1 MQSNYKS
8 KSLRICIMDLVSR
21 LKHYLD
27 SRQISVTQFAD
38 ECAIPRPTGSQ
49 LLAGRNK
56 KVSDEIISKIHTAYP
71 DLNIVW
77 LMFGEGNMVTNA
89 NIEISEPQ
97 NEPKNEIFAE
107 EHPTDQPIDFSL
119 DFNESHYFGQHF
131 HICKPCRTGFSK
143 RGGRVAHPTGERA
156 GGARFHHSHNGER
169 QTRHRYSCILR
180 RLHLR
185 IIYPGPEPRTSIHE
199 VIPSHH
205 THVQSELLKHS
216 CPTIKNYPVK
226 ASKQIPKDYQGHC
239 PSGFQLRRDS
249 GLLAVCKILSNFA
262 SRFMTDRTKANSKP
276 SP

>member
-1 MQSNYKS
+1 
-8 KSLRICIMDLVSR
+8 
-21 LKHYLD
+21 
-27 SRQISVTQFAD
+27 
-38 ECAIPRPTGSQ
+38 
-49 LLAGRNK
+49 
-56 KVSDEIISKIHTAYP
+56 
-71 DLNIVW
+71 
-77 LMFGEGNMVTNA
+77 MVTNA

-119 DFNESHYFGQHF
+119 DFNESLQPETAEKNQATTSANTFTFASPAEPVSASEEAESPIQPEKEPAEPDS
-131 HICKPCRTGFSK
+131 IT
-143 RGGRVAHPTGERA
+143 
-156 GGARFHHSHNGER
+156 HNGER